1 MRDDGSG
8 KLVNIFLKVKIDDV
22 QYVVCIYTVS
32 PWGRTSRVRSMNPVV
47 FSPAA
52 QKIKLVM
59 SSGFRRPRVHGVNPL
74 GFSPMDPG
82 WGKPLDEK
90 ITARYQL

>member
-22 QYVVCIYTVS
+22 YSTS

-52 QKIKLVM
+52 QKIKLVT